1 MEKKKKFDIVIVIIF
16 LAGFL
21 LLINGMSATG
31 DALARL
37 YVVKAIY
44 ICSGIITMALSLL
57 GLKR

>member
-44 ICSGIITMALSLL
+44 I
-57 GLKR
+57 